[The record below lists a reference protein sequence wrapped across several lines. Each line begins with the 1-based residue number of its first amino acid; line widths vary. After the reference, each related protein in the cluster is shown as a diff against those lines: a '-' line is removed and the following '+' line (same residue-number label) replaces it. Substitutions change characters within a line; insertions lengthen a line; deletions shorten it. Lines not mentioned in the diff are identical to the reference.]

1 MARLAVCPDCR
12 AEISPKATAC
22 PRCGRPMRRSGPRQY
37 GCCSGILLIGF
48 GLIVAAVVFSPGR
61 SRDVA
66 APSAP
71 PAAPR
76 PTANVGDVI
85 RLGAPGSPSAFVAAD
100 EAWDEFEEAV
110 SARDLDGLNRL
121 IVAGKVVKVPAG
133 TEARVLRI
141 GLDTRRVRIVGGD
154 RDGFAGWI
162 NAGAV
167 HP

>member
-1 MARLAVCPDCR
+1 
-12 AEISPKATAC
+12 
-22 PRCGRPMRRSGPRQY
+22 MRRG
-37 GCCSGILLIGF
+37 
-48 GLIVAAVVFSPGR
+48 
-61 SRDVA
+61 
-66 APSAP
+66 
-71 PAAPR
+71 
-76 PTANVGDVI
+76 T
-85 RLGAPGSPSAFVAAD
+85 
-100 EAWDEFEEAV
+100 
-110 SARDLDGLNRL
+110 ARDLDGLNRL